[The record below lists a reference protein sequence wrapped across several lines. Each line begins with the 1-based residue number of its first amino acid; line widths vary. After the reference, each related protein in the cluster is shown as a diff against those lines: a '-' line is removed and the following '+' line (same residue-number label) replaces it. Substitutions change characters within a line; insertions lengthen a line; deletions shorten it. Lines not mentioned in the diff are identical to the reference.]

1 MNKDKYVFA
10 QMVEFLDNYKF
21 LRIVKK
27 YDGNKYVKHFTCWNQ
42 LLTLM
47 FGQLC
52 NRESLRDLIVAL
64 NAHQEKCYH
73 LGVGKHV
80 TRSNLAKANENRD
93 YRIFEDFAF
102 HMISEARK
110 KRVNDIFKL
119 NGNVYAFDST
129 TIDLCLKLFPW
140 ANFRTYKG
148 GIKIHTL
155 YDVETQVPAFIHITE
170 AKINDVRAMDVI
182 TYESGSFYVFDRAY
196 NDYHRLYKIHMMD
209 SFFVVR
215 AKTNIKARVLKWKRR
230 LPKNILS
237 DCEIELTGFYTQ
249 KSYPE
254 TIRLVRFWDEEDERE
269 FVYLTNAKHIPALQV
284 AELYKNRWQVEL
296 FFKWLKQHLKIKKFW
311 GTSENAVKIQ
321 VYSAIIAYCLV
332 AIMQHDM
339 KLNRSTYEV
348 LQILGISLTD
358 KTPLRNLFSKTKFN
372 DVKEQSGLDG
382 PNLFS
387 NPKIRK
393 QSQWQSQLQ

>member
-1 MNKDKYVFA
+1 
-10 QMVEFLDNYKF
+10 MVEFLDNYKF

-140 ANFRTYKG
+140 ANFSTYKG

-372 DVKEQSGLDG
+372 DVKERSGLDG

-387 NPKIRK
+387 NYNF
-393 QSQWQSQLQ
+393 

>member
-102 HMISEARK
+102 YMISEARK

-140 ANFRTYKG
+140 ANFRTHKG

-170 AKINDVRAMDVI
+170 AKINDVKAMDI
-182 TYESGSFYVFDRAY
+182 IPYESGSFYVFDRAY

-230 LPKNILS
+230 LPNNIQS

-269 FVYLTNAKHIPALQV
+269 FIYLTNAKHIPALQV

-332 AIMQHDM
+332 AIMQHDI
-339 KLNRSTYEV
+339 KLDRSTYEV

-358 KTPLRNLFSKTKFN
+358 KTPLRDLFSKTKFN

-387 NPKIRK
+387 NYNF
-393 QSQWQSQLQ
+393 

>member
-140 ANFRTYKG
+140 ANFSTYKG

-296 FFKWLKQHLKIKKFW
+296 FFKWPKQHLKIKKFW

-387 NPKIRK
+387 NYNF
-393 QSQWQSQLQ
+393 

>member
-27 YDGNKYVKHFTCWNQ
+27 YDGNRYVKHFTCWNQ

-102 HMISEARK
+102 YMISEARK

-129 TIDLCLKLFPW
+129 TIDLCLNLFPW
-140 ANFRTYKG
+140 ANFRTHKG
-148 GIKIHTL
+148 GVKIHTL
-155 YDVETQVPAFIHITE
+155 YDIETQVPAFIHITE
-170 AKINDVRAMDVI
+170 AKINDIKAMDAI
-182 TYESGSFYVFDRAY
+182 PYESGSFYVFDRAY

-254 TIRLVRFWDEEDERE
+254 MIRLVRFWDEEDERE
-269 FVYLTNAKHIPALQV
+269 FIYLTNAKHIPALQV

-358 KTPLRNLFSKTKFN
+358 KTPLRDLFSKTKFN

-387 NPKIRK
+387 NYNF
-393 QSQWQSQLQ
+393 

>member
-140 ANFRTYKG
+140 ANFRTHKG

-170 AKINDVRAMDVI
+170 AKINDVKAMDVI
-182 TYESGSFYVFDRAY
+182 PYESGSFYVFDRAY

-215 AKTNIKARVLKWKRR
+215 AKTNIKAKILKWKRR
-230 LPKNILS
+230 LHKNIQS

-269 FVYLTNAKHIPALQV
+269 FIYLTNAKHIPALQV

-339 KLNRSTYEV
+339 KLDRSTYEV

-358 KTPLRNLFSKTKFN
+358 KTPLRDLFSKTKFN

-387 NPKIRK
+387 NYNF
-393 QSQWQSQLQ
+393 

>member
-10 QMVEFLDNYKF
+10 QMVGFLDNFKF

-27 YDGNKYVKHFTCWNQ
+27 YDGNHYVKHFTCWNQ

-102 HMISEARK
+102 YMMGEARN
-110 KRVNDIFKL
+110 KRVNDIFQL

-140 ANFRTYKG
+140 AKFRKYKG
-148 GIKIHTL
+148 GIKVHTL

-170 AKINDVRAMDVI
+170 AKVNDVKAMDSI
-182 TYESGSFYVFDRAY
+182 SYESGSYYVFDRAY
-196 NDYHRLYKIHMMD
+196 NDYKRLFKIHMKD

-215 AKTNIKARVLKWKRR
+215 AKTNIKSRVLKWKRR

-237 DCEIELTGFYTQ
+237 DCEIELTGYYSQ
-249 KSYPE
+249 KAYPE
-254 TIRLVRFWDEEDERE
+254 RIRMVRYWDEDDQRE
-269 FVYLTNAKHIPALQV
+269 FIYLTNAKQISALQV
-284 AELYKNRWQVEL
+284 AELYKNRWQLEL

-339 KLNRSTYEV
+339 ELDRSTYEV

-358 KTPLRNLFSKTKFN
+358 KTPLRDLFSKTKFN
-372 DVKEQSGLDG
+372 DVNDRSGLNG
-382 PNLFS
+382 PDLFD
-387 NPKIRK
+387 NFKF
-393 QSQWQSQLQ
+393 

>member
-52 NRESLRDLIVAL
+52 NRESLRDLIVVL

-387 NPKIRK
+387 NYNF
-393 QSQWQSQLQ
+393 

>member
-27 YDGNKYVKHFTCWNQ
+27 YDCNKYVKHFTCWNQ

-140 ANFRTYKG
+140 ANFSTYKG

-387 NPKIRK
+387 NYNF
-393 QSQWQSQLQ
+393 

>member
-80 TRSNLAKANENRD
+80 TRSNLSKANENRD

-102 HMISEARK
+102 YMISEARK
-110 KRVNDIFKL
+110 KRINDIFKL

-140 ANFRTYKG
+140 ANFRTHKG

-170 AKINDVRAMDVI
+170 AKINDVKAMDVI
-182 TYESGSFYVFDRAY
+182 PYESGSFYVFDRAY

-215 AKTNIKARVLKWKRR
+215 AKTNIKAKVLKWKRR

-269 FVYLTNAKHIPALQV
+269 FIYLTNAKHIPALQV

-339 KLNRSTYEV
+339 KLDRSTYEV

-358 KTPLRNLFSKTKFN
+358 KTPLRDLFSKTKFN

-387 NPKIRK
+387 NYNF
-393 QSQWQSQLQ
+393 

>member
-10 QMVEFLDNYKF
+10 QMVGFLDNFKF

-27 YDGNKYVKHFTCWNQ
+27 YDGNHYVKHFTCWNQ
-42 LLTLM
+42 LLSLM

-102 HMISEARK
+102 YMMGEARN
-110 KRVNDIFKL
+110 KRVNDIFQL

-140 ANFRTYKG
+140 AKFRKYKG
-148 GIKIHTL
+148 GIKVHTL

-170 AKINDVRAMDVI
+170 AKVNDVKAMDSI
-182 TYESGSFYVFDRAY
+182 SYESGSYYVFDRAY
-196 NDYHRLYKIHMMD
+196 NDYKRLFKIHMKD

-215 AKTNIKARVLKWKRR
+215 AKTNIKSRVLKWKRR

-237 DCEIELTGFYTQ
+237 DCEIELTGYYSQ
-249 KSYPE
+249 KAYPE
-254 TIRLVRFWDEEDERE
+254 RIRMVRYWDEDDQRE
-269 FVYLTNAKHIPALQV
+269 FIYLTNAKQISALQV

-339 KLNRSTYEV
+339 ELDRSTYEV

-358 KTPLRNLFSKTKFN
+358 KTPLRDLFSKTKFN
-372 DVKEQSGLDG
+372 DVNDRSGLNG
-382 PNLFS
+382 PDLFD
-387 NPKIRK
+387 NFKF
-393 QSQWQSQLQ
+393 

>member
-80 TRSNLAKANENRD
+80 TRSNLAKANESRD

-102 HMISEARK
+102 YMISEARK

-140 ANFRTYKG
+140 ANFRTHKG

-170 AKINDVRAMDVI
+170 AKINDVKAMDVI
-182 TYESGSFYVFDRAY
+182 PYESGSFYVFDRAY

-215 AKTNIKARVLKWKRR
+215 AKTNIKARALKWKRR

-269 FVYLTNAKHIPALQV
+269 FIYLTNAKHIPALQV

-339 KLNRSTYEV
+339 KLDRSTYEV

-358 KTPLRNLFSKTKFN
+358 KTPLRDLFSKTKFN

-387 NPKIRK
+387 NYNF
-393 QSQWQSQLQ
+393 

>member
-269 FVYLTNAKHIPALQV
+269 FIYLTNAKHIPALQV

-387 NPKIRK
+387 NYNF
-393 QSQWQSQLQ
+393 